1 MQIPVLAGVYS
12 DTEPD
17 LRVAYP
23 VNLVPVVFPTGISES
38 YLRPSEGLV
47 QYGTGPGI
55 DRGGIEWNGAHYR
68 VMGTKLVSID
78 ESGTVTTLADVG
90 AGGQVSLDYSFDRL
104 VIASGGRLYYWDGT
118 LTQVVDPDLGN
129 VLDALWVDG
138 YYMTTDGE
146 FLVVTE
152 LSDPTSV
159 DPFKYGSSEVD
170 PDPVVALKKIRNE
183 VYAINRHSIEVF
195 DNVGGVGFPFQRID
209 GGQIPKGAVGT
220 HACCV
225 YIDSIAFVGSSR
237 NEQPGIYL
245 GANAQTVK
253 ISTREIDILLGQYS
267 NGQLADIV
275 VEARTDKD
283 QSLLYV
289 HLPDRTLAYD
299 GAASRSLQQQVWYV
313 LTSSLGGFS
322 QYRAR
327 NFIWVYNQMWCADPT
342 STKVGYVDD
351 SVSTHWGDQVRWE
364 CTTQITYNGGN
375 GAIFHEL
382 ELVGLTGRVD
392 LGKNPVISTSYSL
405 DGLTYSQP
413 QTISVGTKGDRQKRL
428 VWRRQGKMRSWR
440 TQRFTGTSDAH
451 IGIMRLEADIEGLM
465 Y

>member
-12 DTEPD
+12 DSEPD

-23 VNLVPVVFPTGISES
+23 VNLVPVVFPTGISDS

-47 QYGTGPGI
+47 VKGTGPGI
-55 DRGGIEWNGAHYR
+55 DRGGIEWYDGHYR
-68 VMGTKLVSID
+68 VMGTKLVRID
-78 ESGTVTTLADVG
+78 IDGTVNILADVG
-90 AGGQVSLDYSFDRL
+90 AGDQVSLDYSFDRL
-104 VIASGGRLYYWDGT
+104 VIASGGRLYYWDGS
-118 LTQVVDPDLGN
+118 LTQVTDLDLG
-129 VLDALWVDG
+129 VVVDALWVDG

-146 FLVVTE
+146 FIVVTE
-152 LSDPTSV
+152 LSDPFSV

-195 DNVGGVGFPFQRID
+195 NNVGGVGFPFQRVD

-225 YIDSIAFVGSSR
+225 YIDSIAFVGSAR

-253 ISTREIDILLGQYS
+253 ISTREIDILLAQYTEA
-267 NGQLADIV
+267 QLSKIV
-275 VEARTDKD
+275 TEARTDKD
-283 QSLLYV
+283 QNLLYV
-289 HLPDRTLAYD
+289 HLPDRTLVYD
-299 GAASRSLQQQVWYV
+299 GSGSKALQQQVWYV
-313 LTSSLGGFS
+313 LTSSLSGFS

-327 NFIWVYNQMWCADPT
+327 NFVWVYNQMWCADPT
-342 STKVGYVDD
+342 SKAVGYVDD
-351 SVSTHWGDQVRWE
+351 SISTHWGDQVGWE

-375 GAIFHEL
+375 GALFHEL
-382 ELVGLTGRVD
+382 ELVALTGQVAMGSD
-392 LGKNPVISTSYSL
+392 PVISTSYSL
-405 DGLTYSQP
+405 DGITYSDP
-413 QTISVGTKGDRQKRL
+413 QSISAGTAGERQKRL
-428 VWRRQGKMRSWR
+428 VWRRQGRMRNWR

-451 IGIMRLEADIEGLM
+451 IAIMRLEAAIEGLA